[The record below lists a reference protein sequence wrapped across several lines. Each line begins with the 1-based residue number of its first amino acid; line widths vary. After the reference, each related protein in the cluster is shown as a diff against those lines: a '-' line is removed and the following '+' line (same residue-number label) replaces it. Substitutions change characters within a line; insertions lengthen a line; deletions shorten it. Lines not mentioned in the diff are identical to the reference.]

1 MRAPIRLLAP
11 ALLAVVA
18 ASALGCQESGFDER
32 KETARPL
39 KVQHGLGESK
49 VPGQAERPLPLTV
62 DSLDNTLAL
71 EARPVAA
78 ALPGARPP
86 AYLRA
91 AAHGVELVEPVT
103 GAADIAPLEALDPDV
118 ILGSETGQA
127 AVYDELSRIAPTVI
141 TQGGGG
147 QWKLNVRLIGEALGR
162 TNDAERLL
170 IDYDR
175 RVAQVR
181 RAARTAD
188 KPRVAVAH
196 VTGAGLRFAKRDSF
210 AGTILADAGLEQVA
224 RDDRADVMLVSAAPG
239 QSVAGIA
246 GRFQPVDDALWWG
259 PGGTLAARAALADLR
274 DALLRRAL
282 AD

>member
-1 MRAPIRLLAP
+1 M
-11 ALLAVVA
+11 
-18 ASALGCQESGFDER
+18 
-32 KETARPL
+32 
-39 KVQHGLGESK
+39 LGESK

-62 DSLDNTLAL
+62 DALDNTLAL
-71 EARPVAA
+71 EVRPVAA

-91 AAHGVELVEPVT
+91 AARGVDLIEPVT
-103 GAADIAPLEALDPDV
+103 GAADLAPLEALDPDV
-118 ILGSETGQA
+118 IIGSETDQA
-127 AVYDELSRIAPTVI
+127 GVYDELIRIAPTVI
-141 TQGGGG
+141 TEGGGG

-188 KPRVAVAH
+188 EPRVAVAH
-196 VTGAGLRFAKRDSF
+196 VTGTGLRFAERDSF
-210 AGTILADAGLEQVA
+210 AGTILADAGLEQVGDP
-224 RDDRADVMLVSAAPG
+224 RRADVMLLSAAPG
-239 QSVAGIA
+239 ESLAGID
-246 GRFQPVDDALWWG
+246 GRFQRVDDALWWG

-274 DALLRRAL
+274 DALLQRAL